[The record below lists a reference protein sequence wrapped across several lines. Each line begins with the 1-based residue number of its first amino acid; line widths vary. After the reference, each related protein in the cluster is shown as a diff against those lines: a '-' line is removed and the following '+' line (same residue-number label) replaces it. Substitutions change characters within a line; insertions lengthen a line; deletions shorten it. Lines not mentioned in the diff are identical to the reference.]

1 MRYHVFIEGSHDPS
15 PGARERLASTL
26 AQRYGLPPAVIAQRL
41 AEGRFC
47 AWASVDLPT
56 ARRLGGELESI
67 GARYTIA
74 EEGAGPVATTMLAP
88 AARSTVLSYA
98 APPPAS
104 PAARPSESGL
114 AAARPPGSDINLDLG
129 ALRGGGDGE
138 SWRLS
143 QLDGTEEERTMESP
157 HMVAAVVAAERGRRT
172 SSPPQPRS
180 ARPSRPSAPP
190 VDPFAPPDASR
201 ESALELE
208 DKPAYVGTVAA
219 PPAPGTMASG
229 PPSLGGTRSAA
240 AVAGS
245 STLYKGPF
253 LERMREAMAS
263 DLRARFLAGVVLAFL
278 IGLIPAQ
285 LFAMWRSDVARDEVS
300 SALQGEYDRA
310 TTPDLWSTLET
321 AREDASALMS
331 SRQRRVAVSAM
342 LLWVATGAGVAF
354 LWFRVIDWD
363 GAMPRLAQAPSAAAA
378 ARRRATR

>member
-26 AQRYGLPPAVIAQRL
+26 AQRYGLPPTVIAQRL

-47 AWASVDLPT
+47 AWASIDLPT

-67 GARYTIA
+67 GARYTIT
-74 EEGAGPVATTMLAP
+74 EEGAGPVATTQLAP

-98 APPPAS
+98 APPPVS
-104 PAARPSESGL
+104 PGARVSESGL

-138 SWRLS
+138 NWRLS

-157 HMVAAVVAAERGRRT
+157 HMVAAVAAAERAVASAPPAPRR
-172 SSPPQPRS
+172 
-180 ARPSRPSAPP
+180 ARPSKPSAPP
-190 VDPFAPPDASR
+190 VDPFAPPDAAR

-208 DKPAYVGTVAA
+208 DKPAYAGTVAA
-219 PPAPGTMASG
+219 PPAPATMAAG
-229 PPSLGGTRSAA
+229 APSLGGTRSAA

-245 STLYKGPF
+245 SSLYKGPL
-253 LERMREAMAS
+253 LERMRDTMAN
-263 DLRARFLAGVVLAFL
+263 DPRARFLAGVLLAFL
-278 IGLIPAQ
+278 VGLIPAQ
-285 LFAMWRSDVARDEVS
+285 LFAMWRTDVARDEVS
-300 SALQGEYDRA
+300 SALQGEYRQA
-310 TTPDLWSTLET
+310 STPELWATLET

-331 SRQRRVAVSAM
+331 SRQRRVAVSAA

-363 GAMPRLAQAPSAAAA
+363 GAMPRLAQAPASAAA

>member
-1 MRYHVFIEGSHDPS
+1 MG
-15 PGARERLASTL
+15 
-26 AQRYGLPPAVIAQRL
+26 
-41 AEGRFC
+41 
-47 AWASVDLPT
+47 
-56 ARRLGGELESI
+56 
-67 GARYTIA
+67 
-74 EEGAGPVATTMLAP
+74 
-88 AARSTVLSYA
+88 
-98 APPPAS
+98 
-104 PAARPSESGL
+104 
-114 AAARPPGSDINLDLG
+114 
-129 ALRGGGDGE
+129 
-138 SWRLS
+138 
-143 QLDGTEEERTMESP
+143 
-157 HMVAAVVAAERGRRT
+157 
-172 SSPPQPRS
+172 
-180 ARPSRPSAPP
+180 
-190 VDPFAPPDASR
+190 
-201 ESALELE
+201 
-208 DKPAYVGTVAA
+208 
-219 PPAPGTMASG
+219 SG

-278 IGLIPAQ
+278 VGLIPAQ

-378 ARRRATR
+378 RRRATR